1 MYHGSVSGNGVCMTA
16 GEGDVQTG
24 APDYEL
30 VRANGVDLAFL
41 SEGSG
46 PLVVLLHG
54 YPDTARGWLPVM
66 GHLAEAGYRAVAP
79 SLPGYPPS
87 GPSPRGDYSVAEGG
101 RTVLAFA
108 EALGADRFYLCGVD
122 WGYFLAFAAA
132 HLDPDSVA
140 KVAASQ
146 AHPASVGFTDLRVT
160 WAARHA
166 VLNQLP
172 WLAKR
177 VIARND
183 FAYVDK
189 LYRRWAPTWTITPE
203 VTADAKATLSQP
215 GVLDEAL
222 KYYRA
227 LLKAEL
233 FPGGRVTR
241 RLLRQPTRVP
251 TLLFR
256 GPEDRMTVEKWWAE
270 SPALFPEGCH
280 VVDVPG
286 TGHFPHREDPGALA
300 AMLLDFFGPAAE
312 APS

>member
-1 MYHGSVSGNGVCMTA
+1 MRTEARG
-16 GEGDVQTG
+16 
-24 APDYEL
+24 YEL
-30 VRANGVDLAFL
+30 VRANGVDLAYL

-46 PLVVLLHG
+46 PLVVLVHG

-66 GHLAEAGYRAVAP
+66 EHLAAGGYRAVAP

-87 GPSPRGDYSVAEGG
+87 GPSPRDDYSVAEGG

-122 WGYFLAFAAA
+122 WGYFLGFAAA

-140 KVAASQ
+140 KLAAGH
-146 AHPASVGFTDLRVT
+146 AHPASVGFTDPRVT

-172 WLAKR
+172 GLAKR

-183 FAYVDK
+183 FAYIDK

-215 GVLDEAL
+215 GVLDDAL

-227 LLKAEL
+227 LLQAEL
-233 FPGGRVTR
+233 MRAGRPTR
-241 RLLRQPTRVP
+241 RLLKQPTRVP

-256 GPEDRMTVEKWWAE
+256 GPEDPMTVDKWWTD
-270 SPALFPEGCH
+270 SPALFPEGCR
-280 VVDVPG
+280 VIDVPG
-286 TGHFPHREDPGALA
+286 TGHFPHRESPVAFA
-300 AMLLDFFGPAAE
+300 EMLLDFFGPAAE

>member
-1 MYHGSVSGNGVCMTA
+1 MRTEPPG
-16 GEGDVQTG
+16 
-24 APDYEL
+24 YEL
-30 VRANGVDLAFL
+30 VRANGADVAFL

-66 GHLAEAGYRAVAP
+66 GHLAAAGYRAVAP

-87 GPSPRGDYSVAEGG
+87 GPSPRDDYSVAEGA

-108 EALGADRFYLCGVD
+108 EVLGADCFYLCGVD
-122 WGYFLAFAAA
+122 WGYFLAFAAT

-140 KVAASQ
+140 RLAAGH
-146 AHPASVGFTDLRVT
+146 AHPASVGFTDPRVT

-166 VLNQLP
+166 VMNQLP

-183 FAYVDK
+183 FAYIDK
-189 LYRRWAPTWTITPE
+189 LYRRWAPTWTVTPD

-215 GVLDEAL
+215 GVLDDAL
-222 KYYRA
+222 KWYRA
-227 LLKAEL
+227 LLRAEL
-233 FPGGRVTR
+233 LPGGRPTR
-241 RLLRQPTRVP
+241 RLLKQRTRVP

-256 GPEDRMTVEKWWAE
+256 GSEDRMTVDKWWTA
-270 SPALFPEGCH
+270 SPALFPEGCRI
-280 VVDVPG
+280 VDLPG
-286 TGHFPHREDPGALA
+286 VGHFPHREDPASFA

>member
-1 MYHGSVSGNGVCMTA
+1 M
-16 GEGDVQTG
+16 QTE
-24 APDYEL
+24 APGYEL
-30 VRANGVDLAFL
+30 VRANGVDLDFL
-41 SEGSG
+41 SAGAG

-66 GHLAEAGYRAVAP
+66 ERLAAAGYRAVAP

-87 GPSPRGDYSVAEGG
+87 GRSPRDDYSVAEGG
-101 RTVLAFA
+101 STVLAFA
-108 EALGADRFYLCGVD
+108 EALGADRFYLCGLD

-140 KVAASQ
+140 KLAAGH

-183 FAYVDK
+183 FAYIDT
-189 LYRRWAPTWTITPE
+189 LYRRWAPTWSITPE

-215 GVLDEAL
+215 GVLDDAL
-222 KYYRA
+222 RYYRE
-227 LLKAEL
+227 LLRAEL
-233 FPGGRVTR
+233 LPGGRRTR
-241 RLLRQPTRVP
+241 RLLRRPTRVP
-251 TLLFR
+251 TLLLR
-256 GPEDRMTVEKWWAE
+256 GPEDRMTVDKWWDA
-270 SPALFPEGCH
+270 SPALFPEGCRI
-280 VVDVPG
+280 VDVPG
-286 TGHFPHREDPGALA
+286 TGHFPHREDPDTFA

>member
-1 MYHGSVSGNGVCMTA
+1 M
-16 GEGDVQTG
+16 QTE
-24 APDYEL
+24 APGYEL

-54 YPDTARGWLPVM
+54 YPDTARSWLPVM
-66 GHLAEAGYRAVAP
+66 GHLAAAGYRAVAP

-87 GPSPRGDYSVAEGG
+87 GPSPRDDYSVAEGG
-101 RTVLAFA
+101 RTMLAFA
-108 EALGADRFYLCGVD
+108 EALEADRFYLCGVD

-140 KVAASQ
+140 KLAAGH

-183 FAYVDK
+183 FAYIDK

-215 GVLDEAL
+215 GVLDDAL

-227 LLKAEL
+227 LLRAEL
-233 FPGGRVTR
+233 LPGGRPTR
-241 RLLRQPTRVP
+241 RLLKQPTRVP
-251 TLLFR
+251 TVLFR
-256 GPEDRMTVEKWWAE
+256 GPEDRMTVDKWWAE
-270 SPALFPEGCH
+270 SPALFPEGCR
-280 VVDVPG
+280 VVEVPG
-286 TGHFPHREDPGALA
+286 TGHFPHREDPRAFA
-300 AMLLDFFGPAAE
+300 AMLLDFFGLAAE

>member
-1 MYHGSVSGNGVCMTA
+1 M
-16 GEGDVQTG
+16 QTE
-24 APDYEL
+24 APGYEL

-66 GHLAEAGYRAVAP
+66 GRLAAAGYRAVAP

-87 GPSPRGDYSVAEGG
+87 GPSPRDDYSVAEGG
-101 RTVLAFA
+101 RTILAFA
-108 EALGADRFYLCGVD
+108 ETLKADRFYLCGVD

-140 KVAASQ
+140 KLAAGH

-166 VLNQLP
+166 VLNQVP

-183 FAYVDK
+183 FTYIDR

-215 GVLDEAL
+215 GVLDDAL

-227 LLKAEL
+227 LLRAEL
-233 FPGGRVTR
+233 LPRGRPTR
-241 RLLRQPTRVP
+241 RLLKQPTRVP

-256 GPEDRMTVEKWWAE
+256 GPEDRMSVDKWWTD
-270 SPALFPEGCH
+270 SPALFPEGCR

-286 TGHFPHREDPGALA
+286 TGHFPHRENPGAFVE
-300 AMLLDFFGPAAE
+300 MLLDFFGPAAE

>member
-1 MYHGSVSGNGVCMTA
+1 M
-16 GEGDVQTG
+16 QTE
-24 APDYEL
+24 APGYEL
-30 VRANGVDLAFL
+30 VRANGVDVAFL

-66 GHLAEAGYRAVAP
+66 GHLAAAGYRAVAP

-87 GPSPRGDYSVAEGG
+87 GPSPRDDYSVAEGG
-101 RTVLAFA
+101 RTMLAFA
-108 EALGADRFYLCGVD
+108 EALQADRFYLCGVD

-140 KVAASQ
+140 KLAAGH

-183 FAYVDK
+183 FAYIDK

-215 GVLDEAL
+215 GVLDDAL

-227 LLKAEL
+227 LLRAEL
-233 FPGGRVTR
+233 FPGGRPTR
-241 RLLRQPTRVP
+241 RLLKQPTRVP

-256 GPEDRMTVEKWWAE
+256 GPEDRMTVDKWWAE
-270 SPALFPEGCH
+270 SPALFPEGGR
-280 VVDVPG
+280 VVEVPG
-286 TGHFPHREDPGALA
+286 TGHFPHREDPRVFA

>member
-1 MYHGSVSGNGVCMTA
+1 MQTEAPGYH
-16 GEGDVQTG
+16 
-24 APDYEL
+24 L
-30 VRANGVDLAFL
+30 VRANGVDLAYL

-46 PLVVLLHG
+46 PLVVLVHG

-66 GHLAEAGYRAVAP
+66 GHLAGAGYRAVAP

-87 GPSPRGDYSVAEGG
+87 GPSPRDDYSVAEGG
-101 RTVLAFA
+101 RTILALA
-108 EALGADRFYLCGVD
+108 AALGADRFYLCGVD

-132 HLDPDSVA
+132 HLDPDSVG
-140 KVAASQ
+140 KLAAGH

-183 FAYVDK
+183 FAYVDR
-189 LYRRWAPTWTITPE
+189 LYRRWAPTWSITPE

-215 GVLDEAL
+215 GVLDDAL

-227 LLKAEL
+227 LLRAEL
-233 FPGGRVTR
+233 LPGGRMTR
-241 RLLRQPTRVP
+241 RLLKQPTRVP
-251 TLLFR
+251 ALLFR
-256 GPEDRMTVEKWWAE
+256 GPEDRMTVDKWWTD
-270 SPALFPEGCH
+270 SPALFPEGCR
-280 VVDVPG
+280 VVDLPG
-286 TGHFPHREDPGALA
+286 TGHFPHREDPA
-300 AMLLDFFGPAAE
+300 AFGEMLLDFFGPAAE